1 MQKGITDWDG
11 QVNTNYFKFRIQ
23 FNNYIISGVER
34 VDPWGHSS
42 LPSQKMLVLLP
53 ENKAQKLDWKQRT
66 ARHLLRWMITSQ
78 RGLTPTTQ

>member
-1 MQKGITDWDG
+1 MRKNITDYQQNAKRNYRLG

-42 LPSQKMLVLLP
+42 LPFSKDVSVI
-53 ENKAQKLDWKQRT
+53 
-66 ARHLLRWMITSQ
+66 ARE
-78 RGLTPTTQ
+78 

>member
-11 QVNTNYFKFRIQ
+11 QLNTNYFKFRIQ

-42 LPSQKMLVLLP
+42 LPFSKDVSVIAG
-53 ENKAQKLDWKQRT
+53 E
-66 ARHLLRWMITSQ
+66 
-78 RGLTPTTQ
+78 

>member
-1 MQKGITDWDG
+1 MEITLLSSFGVTLRTFLLTLHDTMVFAIIASSYDWDG

-42 LPSQKMLVLLP
+42 LPFSKDVSVI
-53 ENKAQKLDWKQRT
+53 
-66 ARHLLRWMITSQ
+66 ARD
-78 RGLTPTTQ
+78 

>member
-1 MQKGITDWDG
+1 MLRKNITDY
-11 QVNTNYFKFRIQ
+11 QQNAKRNYRLGRIQ

-53 ENKAQKLDWKQRT
+53 ESKAQKLD
-66 ARHLLRWMITSQ
+66 
-78 RGLTPTTQ
+78 